1 MNTEMTKQHYHK
13 SILIHFYSNADTG
26 LYIHAYNAHIRSY
39 LKKYKTNWNSFSMPH
54 LLPILKKT
62 GRILFCGLAVGLSI
76 SLSVCKPLDVRLI
89 AIELFDLRLS
99 KLIQWM
105 PLKQK

>member
-1 MNTEMTKQHYHK
+1 MTKQHYHK

-54 LLPILKKT
+54 LLPILKKNRSDIVLRT
-62 GRILFCGLAVGLSI
+62 GGRSVDQSVGL
-76 SLSVCKPLDVRLI
+76 
-89 AIELFDLRLS
+89 
-99 KLIQWM
+99 
-105 PLKQK
+105 